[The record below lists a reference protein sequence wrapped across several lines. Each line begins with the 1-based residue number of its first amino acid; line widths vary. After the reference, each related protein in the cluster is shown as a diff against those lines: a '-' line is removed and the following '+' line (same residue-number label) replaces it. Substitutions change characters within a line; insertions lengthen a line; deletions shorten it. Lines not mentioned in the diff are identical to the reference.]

1 MTGDPRPTFAR
12 RRGTPLV
19 AGALALGIAGC
30 AGKHVRLVRPDP
42 DLVIDTV
49 KVDLTDTYRFKLTGQ
64 CHDCSADEMVYLKV
78 TPLPPARCPEY
89 RDRLPVIGG
98 AFNLDGAL
106 VECELPLRDGNVLIV
121 EAVVARPTEVVIADG
136 GPERYRGGWPRPEN
150 SRGETRLEV
159 PVRIAR

>member
-1 MTGDPRPTFAR
+1 MTADPQLTIAGRCRP
-12 RRGTPLV
+12 LLI

-30 AGKHVRLVRPDP
+30 AGRHVRLVRPDP
-42 DLVIDTV
+42 DLVIVTE
-49 KVDLTDTYRFKLTGQ
+49 KVDATNTYRFKLTGQ
-64 CHDCSADEMVYLKV
+64 CRDCSADEMVYLQV

-98 AFNLDGAL
+98 AFSLDGSL

-136 GPERYRGGWPRPEN
+136 GPERYRAGWPRPEN

-159 PVRIAR
+159 PIRIAR